1 MAVKK
6 SKPATTTTPKKAAM
20 KTAAPKAAADTAVKA
35 GTPKAAPKAA
45 VKAKVKVKKPAPVKL
60 TDKQLEFLKTVS
72 AAGDAGFKEDKKSAT
87 GLAALL
93 GKKLIKKGAKDK
105 ATGFYSYTV
114 SSAGKKHLST
124 ASAPTP

>member
-6 SKPATTTTPKKAAM
+6 SKPATATKPKKAAT
-20 KTAAPKAAADTAVKA
+20 KTAPKADTAVKA
-35 GTPKAAPKAA
+35 GTPKAAPKAKAA
-45 VKAKVKVKKPAPVKL
+45 VKVKVKKPAPVKL
-60 TDKQLEFLKTVS
+60 TDKQLAFLKTVD
-72 AAGDAGFKEDKKSAT
+72 AAGETGFKEDKKSAT

-105 ATGFYSYTV
+105 ATGFYCYTV

-124 ASAPTP
+124 ASAPTA

>member
-6 SKPATTTTPKKAAM
+6 SKTATATKPKKAAT

-45 VKAKVKVKKPAPVKL
+45 VKAKVKKPAPVKL
-60 TDKQLEFLKTVS
+60 TDKQLEFLKTVE
-72 AAGDAGFKEDKKSAT
+72 AAGETGFKEDKKT
-87 GLAALL
+87 TKGLEALL

-124 ASAPTP
+124 ASAPTA